1 MKIEPLEFNC
11 LQVSIDHLIEGL
23 EDLAQFG
30 SEPLHQ
36 DDADALKSAYS
47 VKAKLDQLH
56 KAIESEGGFGV
67 DSIEMLINE
76 EQIIGDTSEYRK
88 GHADGIQEI
97 TDHFNNFGQ

>member
-56 KAIESEGGFGV
+56 DVAESEGGFS
-67 DSIEMLINE
+67 DNE
-76 EQIIGDTSEYRK
+76 IFVAVQPTK
-88 GHADGIQEI
+88 W
-97 TDHFNNFGQ
+97 